1 MEHKESVYFLNITD
15 IDRERIVDPFQIQFY
30 IKEVPKIV
38 KSKQKKQNKPKLKS
52 NMSIKPPIHVHEND
66 YENYNFDHNDLFM
79 GREEVGKNGKNEFVT
94 YINMDNI
101 YLHNYLN
108 RSKGD
113 ETEVIKRQYEV
124 AAALLSY
131 VLSVNYE
138 KSNKLS
144 ESSSLPEY
152 TKTTAR
158 SLSPVFTQLI
168 RDWGNI

>member
-1 MEHKESVYFLNITD
+1 
-15 IDRERIVDPFQIQFY
+15 
-30 IKEVPKIV
+30 
-38 KSKQKKQNKPKLKS
+38 
-52 NMSIKPPIHVHEND
+52 
-66 YENYNFDHNDLFM
+66 M
-79 GREEVGKNGKNEFVT
+79 GREEVGENGKNEFVT

-144 ESSSLPEY
+144 ESSSLSEY

-168 RDWGNI
+168 RDWSNI